1 MVTVSLDSPSCE
13 VTLFD
18 PVSVVYRDATQQ
30 TKVLYRLKYVGALSS
45 GLACLSRYNS
55 GWFCHTGDS
64 EILSG
69 YSRSQ
74 CPDIP
79 DIKLDSPDKQRFFTR
94 RLFLVVGLIL
104 MAFVGS
110 LEHNYHINT
119 CGSKSLLIVR
129 RSYTQF
135 QNKI

>member
-1 MVTVSLDSPSCE
+1 MSKSEINEGVWGVFIPPPQKTSRWVKGTRILR
-13 VTLFD
+13 VYVRIRRTLG
-18 PVSVVYRDATQQ
+18 SRD
-30 TKVLYRLKYVGALSS
+30 S
-45 GLACLSRYNS
+45 GLRETSDGYQLPQNSRR
-55 GWFCHTGDS
+55 
-64 EILSG
+64 LPG
-69 YSRSQ
+69 YSGTL

-79 DIKLDSPDKQRFFTR
+79 DYEPDNPDITWNFTR
-94 RLFLVVGLIL
+94 RLFLVVDLIL

-119 CGSKSLLIVR
+119 CESKSLLIVR